1 MDDRL
6 FPVSDVFSKYGFN
19 DTGVGSSLA
28 IEVAEMLD
36 SYGYQA
42 STVDACSHCIYI
54 DEVITPDGRDLGYH
68 REDDPDILALLDK
81 HFPFKVSIYEA
92 SYGLDTMEH
101 PFKKKGEG
109 VKWPER

>member
-6 FPVSDVFSKYGFN
+6 FPVSDVFSKYGFD
-19 DTGVGSSLA
+19 DTGIGSDLA
-28 IEVAEMLD
+28 EEVAEMLN
-36 SYGYQA
+36 SYGYKA

-81 HFPFKVSIYEA
+81 HFPFKISIWERYDGLEA
-92 SYGLDTMEH
+92 MEH
-101 PFKKKGEG
+101 PFEKK
-109 VKWPER
+109 RID